1 MNNNITDLL
10 NEQEI
15 KTDIMRY
22 KNNGTSFWL
31 SMLAIITNVVMF
43 VIIYKKKE
51 CVPDFQMGF
60 DLLINVVFMLA
71 TFLIAEKTKA
81 YSKKAAYAAIIIAII
96 QVARIVWIP
105 LFYYQCNLEYQSYL
119 AGEIGKYTCI
129 GLSLSEFITCSV
141 LIVVSALCL
150 VAAAIVA
157 IAKNKKLEA
166 HLKKLEEM
174 R

>member
-1 MNNNITDLL
+1 MNNNVTDLL

-31 SMLAIITNVVMF
+31 SILAIIADVVMF

-60 DLLINVVFMLA
+60 DLLINVIYMLA
-71 TFLIAEKTKA
+71 VFLIAEKTKA
-81 YSKKAAYAAIIIAII
+81 YSKKASIAAFVIAAIQIVRII
-96 QVARIVWIP
+96 WIP
-105 LFYYQCNLEYQSYL
+105 LSYYKYHLEYLSYQ
-119 AGEIGKYTCI
+119 AGEIEAYTCI
-129 GLSLSEFITCSV
+129 GLTFAQFAWCAGLM
-141 LIVVSALCL
+141 VVSSIAL
-150 VAAAIVA
+150 VGAGIVA